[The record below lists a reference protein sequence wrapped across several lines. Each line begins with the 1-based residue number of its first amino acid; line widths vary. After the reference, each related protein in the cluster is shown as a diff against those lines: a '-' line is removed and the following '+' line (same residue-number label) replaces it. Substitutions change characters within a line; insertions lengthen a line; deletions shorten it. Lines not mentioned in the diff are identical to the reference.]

1 VRPDRDRSPDADVL
15 GPGLPRSSRFLQ
27 RADTRDPDLGVR
39 GLAGAP
45 RRMREGR
52 TGGARQAA
60 RHAHAARCRRDGA
73 ALTDHEVITR
83 RISMTTIEWLLAAL
97 LGSTAL
103 TSIPAQEHGRPTDK
117 PAVGT
122 AAKPATVFVVARSHG
137 RYEVMTK
144 EALKARNKQI
154 SDDYARAVHE
164 HAKEKA
170 AAKRAH
176 KKATGAD
183 PRKAPLLE

>member
-1 VRPDRDRSPDADVL
+1 
-15 GPGLPRSSRFLQ
+15 
-27 RADTRDPDLGVR
+27 
-39 GLAGAP
+39 
-45 RRMREGR
+45 
-52 TGGARQAA
+52 
-60 RHAHAARCRRDGA
+60 
-73 ALTDHEVITR
+73 
-83 RISMTTIEWLLAAL
+83 MTTIEWLLAAL

-103 TSIPAQEHGRPTDK
+103 TSIPAQEHDRPTDK
-117 PAVGT
+117 PAAGT

-154 SDDYARAVHE
+154 SDDYAKAVQQ

-176 KKATGAD
+176 KKATGAE
-183 PRKAPLLE
+183 PKKAPLLEAVGEYPTREAAEAVLKTLEEQKTKAHDEGSSKRPAPKPKQSGPGN